1 LPLVIGVE
9 KSLCEPR
16 YPSRSAVLHAAKQD
30 IVLWGGRDLGLDA
43 SDMVPRVCDGS
54 LGSPR
59 PRPKWLPI
67 PDSSWPARER
77 IRFLL
82 SRDVQEKRGEVVKEE
97 PEKLV
102 QRLVKFLRDNDLIG
116 EETPDTSEQ
125 ASEARD
131 GTGENL
137 P

>member
-1 LPLVIGVE
+1 
-9 KSLCEPR
+9 
-16 YPSRSAVLHAAKQD
+16 
-30 IVLWGGRDLGLDA
+30 
-43 SDMVPRVCDGS
+43 
-54 LGSPR
+54 
-59 PRPKWLPI
+59 LPI